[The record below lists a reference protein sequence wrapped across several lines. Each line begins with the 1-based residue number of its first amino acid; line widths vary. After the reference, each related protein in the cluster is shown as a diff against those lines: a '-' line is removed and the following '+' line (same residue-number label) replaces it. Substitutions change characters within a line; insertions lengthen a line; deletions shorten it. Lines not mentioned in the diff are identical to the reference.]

1 MRKKCIAVIGIS
13 QCSFREQKLAKEV
26 GKLIAKKGAI
36 LITGGLG
43 GIMKYASKGAHKA
56 GGLVIGVLP
65 TSNANDANPYVDIA
79 IVTGLGDARNV
90 IIVSTADAI
99 IAIGG
104 WFGTLSEIA
113 FALKRDKPLIGLG
126 TWKLD
131 EARLDNAKI
140 IMANDAKDAVEK
152 AFNKSKN

>member
-104 WFGTLSEIA
+104 GFGTLSEIA